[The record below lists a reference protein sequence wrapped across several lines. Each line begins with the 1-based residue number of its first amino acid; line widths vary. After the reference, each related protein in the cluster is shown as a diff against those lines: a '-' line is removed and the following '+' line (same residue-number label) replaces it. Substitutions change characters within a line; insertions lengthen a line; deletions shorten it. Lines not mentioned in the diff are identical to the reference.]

1 MQENLSSLLTSAA
14 ALTLVVVGLVQ
25 GIRSRA
31 GINGGWSVL
40 LLACGVGAVV
50 GVGASLGLPEVST
63 VVVLRGAMAGFVA
76 GCMAVGGMTALDR
89 LRKPV
94 VNGEPLS
101 TDEPK
106 EGEAVK

>member
-1 MQENLSSLLTSAA
+1 MQENLSSLLSSAA

-31 GINGGWSVL
+31 GIDGGWQVL

-50 GVGASLGLPEVST
+50 GVGASLGLPGVGT
-63 VVVLRGAMAGFVA
+63 VVVLRGAVAGFVA

-94 VNGEPLS
+94 GPAETPPVV
-101 TDEPK
+101 EPK
-106 EGEAVK
+106 APEGA